1 MAKTK
6 RPRIGITGPDR
17 GGGAAW
23 VFTALS
29 VLMAG
34 GFPLRIRP
42 AQPRSIM
49 GLQGLIIGGGA
60 DVDPKAYTEKGFIN
74 DYLKQTIEDKR
85 LSLLNRIGRF
95 FRWMYYPL
103 VFLIRK
109 LFSRKRNQLDLGRDG
124 LEFNLLDQAVKAR
137 IPVLGI
143 CRGAQLINVYF
154 GGTLYQN
161 IDPFYQEEPNPVSIY
176 PVKEVFLKPDSRL
189 AGIIGKNVLWV
200 NALHRQAV
208 KAPGNG
214 IEIVAREA
222 NEVVQGIESSL
233 HPFIIGVQW
242 HPEYLLQKEKHWRIF
257 RELVKCAGNEA
268 RNQHRLIVSD
278 SEG

>member
-1 MAKTK
+1 M
-6 RPRIGITGPDR
+6 
-17 GGGAAW
+17 
-23 VFTALS
+23 
-29 VLMAG
+29 
-34 GFPLRIRP
+34 
-42 AQPRSIM
+42 
-49 GLQGLIIGGGA
+49 
-60 DVDPKAYTEKGFIN
+60 DPKAYMEKGFIN

-85 LSLLNRIGRF
+85 LSLPNRIGRF

-109 LFSRKRNQLDLGRDG
+109 LFSRKRSQLDLGRDG

-143 CRGAQLINVYF
+143 CRGAQLVNVYF
-154 GGTLYQN
+154 GGTLYQS

-176 PVKEVFLKPDSRL
+176 PVKKVFLKPDSRL
-189 AGIIGKNVLWV
+189 AGIVGENVLWV

-208 KAPGNG
+208 KVPGQG
-214 IEIVAREA
+214 IEIVAREP

-242 HPEYLLQKEKHWRIF
+242 HPEYLLQKEKHRRIF
-257 RELVKCAGNEA
+257 RELVKWAGSEA
-268 RNQHRLIVSD
+268 RNQHRFTVSG
-278 SEG
+278 SKG

>member
-1 MAKTK
+1 
-6 RPRIGITGPDR
+6 
-17 GGGAAW
+17 
-23 VFTALS
+23 
-29 VLMAG
+29 
-34 GFPLRIRP
+34 
-42 AQPRSIM
+42 M

-60 DVDPKAYTEKGFIN
+60 DVNPKAYTEKGFIN

-85 LSLLNRIGRF
+85 RTLLNRIGRF
-95 FRWMYYPL
+95 FRWTYYPL

-109 LFSRKRNQLDLGRDG
+109 LLSRKRNQLDAGRDG

-154 GGTLYQN
+154 GGSLHQD

-176 PVKEVFLKPDSRL
+176 PVKKVFLKPDSRL
-189 AGIIGKNVLWV
+189 AGIVGENVLWV
-200 NALHRQAV
+200 NALHHQAV
-208 KAPGNG
+208 KVPGQG

-222 NEVVQGIESSL
+222 NEVVQSIESSL
-233 HPFIIGVQW
+233 YPFIIGVQW
-242 HPEYLLQKEKHWRIF
+242 HPEYLLQKEKHRRIF
-257 RELVKCAGNEA
+257 RELVKRAGSEA
-268 RNQHRLIVSD
+268 QNRHPFTVSG